1 MGHEHMI
8 VWNCA
13 LEPHHVSFKPMPLV
27 AMETPSMAANRG
39 QGGSGWM
46 GVGLGG
52 IGIIYFTDGPDVCL

>member
-1 MGHEHMI
+1 
-8 VWNCA
+8 
-13 LEPHHVSFKPMPLV
+13 MPLV